1 MEAAFEGREKGDRG
15 LQLLFNFRNCTY
27 LNPMSQSR
35 KPGIAL
41 LRASC
46 TRTPRRAVLRL
57 RSAFPCSSVLR
68 GSKPVEKKE
77 LLRVAEGHN

>member
-46 TRTPRRAVLRL
+46 TRTPRRATFTLSL
-57 RSAFPCSSVLR
+57 SLFEC
-68 GSKPVEKKE
+68 
-77 LLRVAEGHN
+77 VAR